1 MLDLYYFNILPS
13 RIASSMSH
21 SINRLLCYL
30 WIINFIFVTENK
42 RNESSIDIIHL
53 FLAWESYYFG
63 LFSPGI
69 FCLCSQFLTQTSWI
83 PSDSWVTTVSFVLMR
98 LLLVGSWK
106 LQDQDSHQKDQAMM
120 KSLELQPSPLS
131 CEEGNGAEIE
141 SIINDAHVMKPP

>member
-63 LFSPGI
+63 LFSPGNLLFGALYTLYEVI
-69 FCLCSQFLTQTSWI
+69 SGRKLH
-83 PSDSWVTTVSFVLMR
+83 SFSMI
-98 LLLVGSWK
+98 
-106 LQDQDSHQKDQAMM
+106 
-120 KSLELQPSPLS
+120 SPFLS
-131 CEEGNGAEIE
+131 CERNVRKMAN
-141 SIINDAHVMKPP
+141 INLKKYYLLVWCKSRWDLKGLK